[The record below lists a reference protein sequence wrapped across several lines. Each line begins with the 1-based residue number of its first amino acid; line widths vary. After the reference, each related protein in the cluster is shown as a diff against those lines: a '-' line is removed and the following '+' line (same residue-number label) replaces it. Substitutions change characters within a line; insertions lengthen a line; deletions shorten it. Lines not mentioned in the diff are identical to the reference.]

1 MNTYQ
6 HRSYIEVLREH
17 GIRPLN
23 HRVAVYEYLA
33 QHPVHPTADEIYTDL
48 KKNMASISRTTVY
61 NVLHLL
67 AQKNVITPITIDPK
81 ELRFDANTTP
91 HVHFL
96 CESCHR
102 VYDLEDVNSD
112 AVLSVPDGF
121 KVNSVALYA
130 SGTCPA
136 CSS

>member
-6 HRSYIEVLREH
+6 HRSYIEVLRAH

-33 QHPVHPTADEIYTDL
+33 KHPVHPTADQIYTDL
-48 KKNMASISRTTVY
+48 RKNMASISRTTVY

-67 AQKNVITPITIDPK
+67 AEKNVITPITIDPK
-81 ELRFDANTTP
+81 ELRFDANTHE

-96 CESCHR
+96 CEKCHR
-102 VYDLEDVNSD
+102 VFDLESMENQPNV
-112 AVLSVPDGF
+112 SVPDGF
-121 KVNSVALYA
+121 SVSSVALYVK
-130 SGTCPA
+130 GTCPA
-136 CSS
+136 CSD

>member
-17 GIRPLN
+17 GVRPLN

-33 QHPVHPTADEIYTDL
+33 QHPVHPTADEIFTEL
-48 KKNMASISRTTVY
+48 KKSMASISRTTVY

-67 AQKNVITPITIDPK
+67 TEKRVITPIKIDSK

-96 CESCHR
+96 CESCNK
-102 VYDLEDVNSD
+102 VFDLETVDSQ
-112 AVLSVPDGF
+112 AILTVPEGF
-121 KVNSVALYA
+121 KVHDVALYA
-130 SGTCPA
+130 SGTCPS
-136 CSS
+136 CSI